1 MIYSAHDVI
10 DLVGVRMQVTT
21 TAEGNQTTSKT
32 ENTTEAEVNFTVLI
46 FAYVIPSVTVVLGSC
61 TVLTVFLLSWCYITK
76 LKKRGGSR
84 SVGVTRQTP
93 DTE

>member
-1 MIYSAHDVI
+1 MI

-21 TAEGNQTTSKT
+21 AAEGNQTTSKT

-61 TVLTVFLLSWCYITK
+61 TVLTVLLLSWCYIMK
-76 LKKRGGSR
+76 LKKRGGR